1 MEKHTLIQDIV
12 GNTPLLFIPS
22 LSQRTGCQIYAKAEF
37 LNPGGS
43 VKDRTA
49 LGIILDAE
57 KRGVLKPGMTIV
69 EGTAGN
75 TGIGIATIAAQKGY
89 RCLMVLP
96 NNQSVEKYQT
106 LEALNV
112 EVLKVP
118 PCPFADQNHFYHQA
132 RRISESEPAK
142 YFWANQF
149 ENTANFQV
157 HYETTGPEIWRQ
169 TNHKVDVFCSAVGT
183 GGTLAGVSQYLKE
196 QNPKCQIVL
205 LDPMG
210 SGLFEYVKNG
220 QIKSTG
226 GSVTEGIGIM
236 RLTQNFKR
244 AKIDEALQINDEQMI
259 SMLYYVAKTEGLL
272 VGTSAALNLYGA
284 YKMGL
289 TYKDSQKTIVTVLCD
304 SALRYQSKV
313 FNSEWLSEKKLTPS
327 ENLI

>member
-1 MEKHTLIQDIV
+1 MEKRTLIQDIV
-12 GNTPLLFIPS
+12 GKTPLLYIPS
-22 LSQRTGCQIYAKAEF
+22 LSQKTGCQIYAKAEY

-89 RCLMVLP
+89 PCLMVLP
-96 NNQSVEKYQT
+96 NNQAIEKYQT

-112 EVLKVP
+112 EVRKVV

-132 RRISESEPAK
+132 RRIYESDPQK

-149 ENTANFQV
+149 ENTANFQI
-157 HYETTGPEIWRQ
+157 HYETTGPEIWTQ
-169 TNHKVDVFCSAVGT
+169 TNQKVDIFCSAVGT
-183 GGTLAGVSQYLKE
+183 GGTLAGVSVFLKE
-196 QNPKCQIVL
+196 KKPNCEIVM

-210 SGLFEYVKNG
+210 SGLFEYKKSG
-220 QIKSTG
+220 QMKSTG
-226 GSVTEGIGIM
+226 SSITEGIGIM
-236 RLTQNFKR
+236 RITENFKK
-244 AKIDEALQINDEQMI
+244 AHVDEALQINDEQMI
-259 SMLYYVAKTEGLL
+259 SMLYFLAKREGLL
-272 VGTSAALNLYGA
+272 VGTSAALNLFGA
-284 YKMGL
+284 YQMGL
-289 TYKDSQKTIVTVLCD
+289 KYKDSQKVIVTMLCD

-313 FNSEWLSEKKLTPS
+313 FNSEWLKEKNLTPNP
-327 ENLI
+327 NLI